1 MTCPQ
6 CGQRRGKRACPA
18 LGQTICPVCCATKR
32 LVEIRCPTDCSYLV
46 ASKAHPSATVKRR
59 QEGDLRTLLDGMGQ
73 LSEPQ
78 LQLFFLIQSYFLR
91 PVPGAPRPMDAEVA
105 DAAGAVAATLET
117 ASRGVIFE
125 HQASTA
131 GGRRM
136 AADLLGVLR
145 EAGRGGGSRF
155 ERESAEVLRGIER
168 AARPSPLAEPGQR
181 TYLDL
186 VTRVLRQAAPGEA
199 PVDPPSLILP

>member
-1 MTCPQ
+1 MMCPQ

-32 LVEIRCPTDCSYLV
+32 LVEIRCPKDCSYLV
-46 ASKAHPSATVKRR
+46 ASKVHPSATVKRR
-59 QEGDLRTLLDGMGQ
+59 QELDLRALLDGMGR
-73 LSEPQ
+73 LSEEQ
-78 LQLFFLIQSYFLR
+78 LQLFFLIQSFFLR
-91 PVPGAPRPMDAEVA
+91 VVPGMPRPVDADVA
-105 DAAGAVAATLET
+105 DAAAAVAATLET
-117 ASRGVIFE
+117 ASRGVIYE
-125 HQASTA
+125 HQAATA

-155 ERESAEVLRGIER
+155 ERDSAEVLRGIER
-168 AARPSPLAEPGQR
+168 AARPSALAEPGQR

-186 VTRVLRQAAPGEA
+186 VTRVLRQGEADEA